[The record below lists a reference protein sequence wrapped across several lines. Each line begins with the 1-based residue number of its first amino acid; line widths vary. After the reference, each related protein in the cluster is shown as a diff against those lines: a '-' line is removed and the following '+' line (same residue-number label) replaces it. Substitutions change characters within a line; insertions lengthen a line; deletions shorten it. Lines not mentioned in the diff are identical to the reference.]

1 MTMVGGGIVMGKAL
15 KGLKISRKD
24 QIMTM
29 MTMKCLLSYLVQR
42 LRKEEERGKE
52 EEKREKV
59 GELEE

>member
-1 MTMVGGGIVMGKAL
+1 MGKAL